1 MAILPSMPAG
11 YALADLFQG
20 YPKAAR
26 PLLEMVDVVMRGP
39 SPFSVAERELIAG
52 YVSGLNQC
60 DFCHDSHVGV
70 AEAYGIA
77 PEVMARLMTDVD
89 SAPVDERLKPGLAYG
104 KKLTLTP
111 SRMVDADAQAI
122 YDAGWDE
129 RAVHD
134 AALVCATF
142 NYMNRLVDGTGINI
156 GQAEARAQGRALR
169 DMSYRDFGREIGI
182 IDSPCP

>member
-11 YALADLFQG
+11 YALAELFQH
-20 YPKAAR
+20 YPEAAA
-26 PLLEMVDVVMRGP
+26 PLIEMVEVVMRGP
-39 SPFSVAERELIAG
+39 SPFSAAERELIAG

-77 PEVMARLMTDVD
+77 PEVMVKLMVDID
-89 SAPVDERLKPGLAYG
+89 SAPVDERLKPVLAYV
-104 KKLTLTP
+104 KKLTQTP

-142 NYMNRLVDGTGINI
+142 NYMNRLVDGTGVSAE
-156 GQAEARAQGRALR
+156 QAEARAQGQALR
-169 DMSYRDFGREIGI
+169 EMSYRDFGRQIGVL
-182 IDSPCP
+182 D

>member
-1 MAILPSMPAG
+1 MAILPSMPEG
-11 YALADLFQG
+11 YTLTELFQRW
-20 YPKAAR
+20 PEPAR
-26 PLLEMVDVVMRGP
+26 PLMALHDVLLRGP

-60 DFCHDSHVGV
+60 DYCHGIHTYV
-70 AEAYGIA
+70 AEAFGIG
-77 PEVMARLMTDVD
+77 EGVMAGLMADID
-89 SAPVDERLKPGLAYG
+89 SAPVDERMKPVLAYV

-134 AALVCATF
+134 AAAVCATF
-142 NYMNRLVDGTGINI
+142 NFMNRLVEGTGIKSAGAI
-156 GQAEARAQGRALR
+156 PEVRGQRLR
-169 DMSYRDFGREIGI
+169 DMSYTDFGRQIGI
-182 IDSPCP
+182 ID